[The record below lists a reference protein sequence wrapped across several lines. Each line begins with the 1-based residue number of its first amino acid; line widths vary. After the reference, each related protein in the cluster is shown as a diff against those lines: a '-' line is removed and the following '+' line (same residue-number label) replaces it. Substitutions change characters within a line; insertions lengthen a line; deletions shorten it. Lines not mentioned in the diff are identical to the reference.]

1 MIFKLIASGLY
12 SKNKFIF
19 ALFNCCIFATIA
31 SLFVV
36 YNHYNLEV
44 IKSYYQAAARPPIL
58 A

>member
-19 ALFNCCIFATIA
+19 AFFNCGIFATIA

-36 YNHYNLEV
+36 YNHYNLKV
-44 IKSYYQAAARPPIL
+44 IKSYYQAAARLLIL

>member
-1 MIFKLIASGLY
+1 LY
-12 SKNKFIF
+12 SKNKFTF
-19 ALFNCCIFATIA
+19 GLFNCGIFATIA